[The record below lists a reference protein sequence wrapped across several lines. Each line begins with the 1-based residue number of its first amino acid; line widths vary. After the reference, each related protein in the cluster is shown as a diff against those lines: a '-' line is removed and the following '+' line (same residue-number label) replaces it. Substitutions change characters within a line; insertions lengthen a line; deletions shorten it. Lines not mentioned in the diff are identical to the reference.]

1 MPVVTAVTEFC
12 ITTIIII
19 IILVVV
25 VVVVV
30 VIDFSDKLICN
41 RSSKIKYSKLL
52 RYLSNNWTF

>member
-19 IILVVV
+19 IILVV

>member
-19 IILVVV
+19 IIL